1 MVERQPSWD
10 KYEAVILLDY
20 YLHYLDG
27 KLSRKEAIQI
37 VSVKLRE
44 LAKKQNVFIDD
55 VYRNVNGI
63 TFQMHSM
70 ESAYKGYTVVKPASN
85 YLLKLLNY

>member
-1 MVERQPSWD
+1 M
-10 KYEAVILLDY
+10 
-20 YLHYLDG
+20 HYLDG

-70 ESAYKGYTVVKPASN
+70 ESVYKGYTVVKPASN

>member
-1 MVERQPSWD
+1 M
-10 KYEAVILLDY
+10 
-20 YLHYLDG
+20 HYLDG

-70 ESAYKGYTVVKPASN
+70 ESAYKDYTVVKPASN

>member
-1 MVERQPSWD
+1 M
-10 KYEAVILLDY
+10 
-20 YLHYLDG
+20 HYLDG

-55 VYRNVNGI
+55 VYRNVNGS

>member
-1 MVERQPSWD
+1 
-10 KYEAVILLDY
+10 
-20 YLHYLDG
+20 LHYLDG

>member
-1 MVERQPSWD
+1 M
-10 KYEAVILLDY
+10 
-20 YLHYLDG
+20 HYLDG

-70 ESAYKGYTVVKPASN
+70 ESAYKGYTVVKP
-85 YLLKLLNY
+85 LLTIY

>member
-1 MVERQPSWD
+1 M
-10 KYEAVILLDY
+10 
-20 YLHYLDG
+20 HYLDG

-44 LAKKQNVFIDD
+44 LSKKQNVFIDD

>member
-1 MVERQPSWD
+1 M
-10 KYEAVILLDY
+10 
-20 YLHYLDG
+20 HYLDG

>member
-1 MVERQPSWD
+1 M
-10 KYEAVILLDY
+10 
-20 YLHYLDG
+20 HYLDG

-44 LAKKQNVFIDD
+44 LAKKRNVFIDD

>member
-1 MVERQPSWD
+1 M
-10 KYEAVILLDY
+10 
-20 YLHYLDG
+20 HYLDG

-44 LAKKQNVFIDD
+44 LAKKQNDFIDD

>member
-1 MVERQPSWD
+1 M
-10 KYEAVILLDY
+10 
-20 YLHYLDG
+20 HYLDG

-37 VSVKLRE
+37 VSVKLRD

>member
-1 MVERQPSWD
+1 M
-10 KYEAVILLDY
+10 
-20 YLHYLDG
+20 HYLDG

-85 YLLKLLNY
+85 YLLKLVNY